1 MRRLPLILFLILSA
15 ALALMLLN
23 STKEKDTASTT
34 LTPFPALT
42 LASMDGK
49 TTWNTN
55 DTKGRVTL
63 INFYASWCTPCAA
76 EMPELA
82 ALKKDFPAL
91 HLAGIAW
98 NDDPKTLD
106 AWLKKNGNPF
116 HSNWLDAKGDATIDL
131 GIKGIP
137 ETILV
142 DSKGMIRFRLQGP
155 LTEPMRKGEFGA
167 LITTLLAEAE
177 GAR

>member
-1 MRRLPLILFLILSA
+1 MRQLPFILFLILST
-15 ALALMLLN
+15 ALAVMLLN
-23 STKEKDTASTT
+23 STKEKETASATHA
-34 LTPFPALT
+34 PFPALT

-49 TTWNTN
+49 TTWNAN

-82 ALKKDFPAL
+82 ELKKDFPAL

-98 NDDPKTLD
+98 NDDPKTLEK
-106 AWLKKNGNPF
+106 WLKQHGNPF

-142 DSKGMIRFRLQGP
+142 DSNGMIRFRLKGP

-167 LITTLLAEAE
+167 LITTLLAEAK